1 MAASDLILLL
11 VAVGSLYA
19 VKAFDVLAMVREM
32 GSRRMAVQLGGF
44 SVGLMVGP
52 AVASALTGAFSG
64 LAALS
69 TTNLT
74 GLTNIDPQTMLVI
87 GLAFIAVAILSRVR
101 AEDTD

>member
-19 VKAFDVLAMVREM
+19 VKEFDVLEMIREM
-32 GSRRMAVQLGGF
+32 GSRRMAVQIGGF
-44 SVGLMVGP
+44 SIGLMVGP

-64 LAALS
+64 LAAIS

-87 GLAFIAVAILSRVR
+87 GLAFIGLAVLSRVR
-101 AEDTD
+101 AEDT